1 MINFSKITGFDW
13 NKGNID
19 KNFQK
24 HNITDQESESV
35 FFDPHKK
42 ILKDT
47 HHSKSEKRFILI
59 GKSKQNRKIFIAF
72 TIRKNKIRIIS
83 ARLLNKKEYYLYE

>member
-1 MINFSKITGFDW
+1 MIDFSKIIGFDW
-13 NKGNID
+13 DRGNID

-24 HNITDQESESV
+24 HSIADQESESA
-35 FFDPHKK
+35 FFDSYKK

-47 HHSKSEKRFILI
+47 IHSKSEKRFILI
-59 GKSKQNRKIFIAF
+59 GKSKQNRKIFVAF
-72 TIRKNKIRIIS
+72 TVRKNKIRIIS